1 MTMPNLWDAAK
12 VVLEGQFV
20 AVKYMLEKTKGPQP
34 HQLSGE
40 MKSKTTVRYTSHS
53 PEFLK

>member
-1 MTMPNLWDAAK
+1 MMMPNLWDAAK

-40 MKSKTTVRYTSHS
+40 MKSKTTV
-53 PEFLK
+53 